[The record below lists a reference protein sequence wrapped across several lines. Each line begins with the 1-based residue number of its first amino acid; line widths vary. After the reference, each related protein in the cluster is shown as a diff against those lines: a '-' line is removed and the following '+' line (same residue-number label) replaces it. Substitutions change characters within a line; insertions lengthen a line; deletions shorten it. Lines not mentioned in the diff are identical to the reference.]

1 MTRFLLALLGALCM
15 SMGALFD
22 ALGRWLLD
30 LARREGDDGCP

>member
-1 MTRFLLALLGALCM
+1 MTRFLLALL
-15 SMGALFD
+15 GALFD